1 MVRINLRHPT
11 DADSE
16 ILLVWRNSSQVRKA
30 SGNQEYIS
38 PNTHE
43 NWFAKRLENLQI
55 HPFWMVELLNR
66 PVGFIRLDFIEIYKY
81 EISIVIA
88 PEVRG
93 GGLGKQALNLAILQF
108 YEKFKKYSLVARVR
122 KENFA
127 SLNLFYSSGFLQIR
141 EDQDYLILEHKIID
155 HGNNVI

>member
-1 MVRINLRHPT
+1 MRCPT

-38 PNTHE
+38 RNTHD
-43 NWFAKRLENLQI
+43 NWFRRRLEDLQK

-66 PVGFIRLDFIEIYKY
+66 PVGFIRLDLIETYNY

-93 GGLGKQALNLAILQF
+93 GGFGKQALNLAILQF
-108 YEKFKKYSLVARVR
+108 YEKFKGYSLVARVR

-127 SLNLFYSSGFLQIR
+127 SLNLFYSSGFIQVK
-141 EDQDYLILEHKIID
+141 EDQDYLILEHKILD
-155 HGNNVI
+155 HRNNMI